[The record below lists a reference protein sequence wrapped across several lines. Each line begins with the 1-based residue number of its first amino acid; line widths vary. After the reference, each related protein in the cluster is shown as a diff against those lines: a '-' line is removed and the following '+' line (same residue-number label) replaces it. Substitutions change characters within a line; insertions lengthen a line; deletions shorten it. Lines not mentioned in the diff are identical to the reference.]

1 MILEV
6 HPKTKKITIEI
17 PEEFVDKDLKVEVKP
32 KSNLDE
38 LAGSLRV
45 PKKMID
51 YELEKK
57 AWELA
62 VLEKYGKQ
70 NDKS

>member
-38 LAGSLRV
+38 LFGVFSDIK
-45 PKKMID
+45 PN
-51 YELEKK
+51 YEMEEK

-62 VLEKYGKQ
+62 VKEKYGK
-70 NDKS
+70 N